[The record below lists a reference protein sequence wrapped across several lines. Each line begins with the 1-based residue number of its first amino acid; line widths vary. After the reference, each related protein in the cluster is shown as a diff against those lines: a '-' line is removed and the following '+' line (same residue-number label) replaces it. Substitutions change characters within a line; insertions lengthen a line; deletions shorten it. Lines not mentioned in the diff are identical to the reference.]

1 MQHQHKIK
9 ELFTIKEWITNGGFS
24 VLFLILGIYYL
35 FVLPNYGFMFIGF
48 SFIIFFLFLFL
59 RVNKLFMKVY
69 RIKIQETE
77 LGSKPRLLIEYWLK
91 EEVLELDKEFFWLE
105 RNKYT
110 PVICDINGEFK
121 PVYPFVKGKAT
132 ITSGQ
137 LYRSLVQKAT
147 DMLMKPEKSDIIKA
161 IETGALLILTG
172 GGALLIISLVSNII
186 APEVPVNVAP

>member
-24 VLFLILGIYYL
+24 VLFLVLGIYYL

-48 SFIIFFLFLFL
+48 SFIIFFLFVFL

-121 PVYPFVKGKAT
+121 PVYPFVKGKST

-147 DMLMKPEKSDIIKA
+147 DMLMKPEKSDILKA

-186 APEVPVNVAP
+186 APEIPVNVAP